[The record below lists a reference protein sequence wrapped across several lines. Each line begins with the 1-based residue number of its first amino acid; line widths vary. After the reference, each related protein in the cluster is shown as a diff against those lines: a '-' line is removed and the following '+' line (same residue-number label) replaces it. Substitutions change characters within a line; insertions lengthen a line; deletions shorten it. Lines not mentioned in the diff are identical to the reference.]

1 MYWYIGY
8 YYLLIL
14 SSLVYGATTIRRRSP
29 LSYRLLLWWLI
40 ATVPTEVM
48 ASVAARLYH
57 NNHWVYNIWEPFDC
71 CMILL
76 LFYFGIAHGRTRRL
90 FRWLLVLAP
99 VGFVFFNL
107 CHFIVLAWHFRS
119 MLFYLFCELIGA
131 CLFLVDGRLPGE
143 EQSIFQRPLV
153 WMAFGTILYCIIYIL
168 THALWAYIEVWPTWR
183 YEVLVGVANTFDY
196 LGVVLALY
204 ALRRKTRR

>member
-14 SSLVYGATTIRRRSP
+14 SSLTYGAMTVRRRSP

-48 ASVAARLYH
+48 ASVMARVYH
-57 NNHWVYNIWEPFDC
+57 NNLCVYNIWEPFDC
-71 CMILL
+71 CMVLL
-76 LFYFGIAHGRTRRL
+76 MFYFGIVHKTTRRM
-90 FRWLLVLAP
+90 FRWLLVLVPA
-99 VGFVFFNL
+99 GFVLFNL
-107 CHFIVLAWHFRS
+107 WHFIALAWHIRS

-131 CLFLVDGRLPGE
+131 CLFLIDGLLPGE
-143 EQSIFQRPLV
+143 EQAIFQRSFV

-168 THALWAYIEVWPTWR
+168 THALWEYIQVWPTWI
-183 YEVLVGVANTFDY
+183 YEVLVGIANTFDY
-196 LGVVLALY
+196 LGVWLALY
-204 ALRRKTRR
+204 ALRKRPGR